1 MFQRKVAWSQE
12 EQLELVCKLLFKNDT
27 MPAYSDITLG
37 NRSSKAI
44 GHALQNLKKK
54 YGPAKSDDTTGP
66 PTSTPSIDAA
76 KATTKKATSS
86 MKRTAAT
93 PASDTPKKR
102 NKTLQHDD
110 AEDKDSEEEV

>member
-1 MFQRKVAWSQE
+1 
-12 EQLELVCKLLFKNDT
+12 

-44 GHALQNLKKK
+44 GHALQTLKKK
-54 YGPAKSDDTTGP
+54 YGPAKSDNTTGP

-76 KATTKKATSS
+76 KVSTKKTTSS

-93 PASDTPKKR
+93 PASDIPKKR
-102 NKTLQHDD
+102 NKTAQSDD
-110 AEDKDSEEEV
+110 AEEKDSEEEV